1 MVDQANSNGPAPWAN
16 LALAR
21 GKIIPM
27 YASLVAWDNL
37 YLAYRKAARGKRGH
51 PNVAQFEYR
60 LEENLIQLQ
69 EELADET
76 YQPGPYHSFYIHEP
90 KKRLISAAPFRDRVV
105 HHALCLQIE
114 PVFERSF
121 IHDSYANR
129 IGKGTHRAL
138 DRAQAFARKFAYVL
152 ICDIESFF
160 PAIDHAILLAQLKR
174 KIVDPKVVRLVQK
187 ILHSGRDVLQEEYAM
202 RYFPGDDLFA
212 VQRPRGL
219 PIGNL
224 TSQFWANCYLNPLD
238 HFIKRALRCRGYL
251 RYVDDFLLFSNQKV
265 QLWSWKREIIRRL
278 ATLRLTLHPQAQP
291 QPVSEGIPFLGF
303 RLFPERRRLKNRK
316 GVYYQRK
323 LNRMIAELEQH
334 PEKEEAL
341 LQSVQGWANHVRY
354 ASTIGLRK
362 ALFKRFK
369 AKVPPQLRTGFRAAL
384 GLEKAA
390 GRAKDD

>member
-1 MVDQANSNGPAPWAN
+1 M
-16 LALAR
+16 
-21 GKIIPM
+21 
-27 YASLVAWDNL
+27 
-37 YLAYRKAARGKRGH
+37 
-51 PNVAQFEYR
+51 AQFEYR

-114 PVFERSF
+114 PIFERSF

-129 IGKGTHRAL
+129 IGKGPHRAL
-138 DRAQAFARKFAYVL
+138 DRTQVFARKFDYVL
-152 ICDIESFF
+152 ICDIQSFF
-160 PAIDHAILLAQLKR
+160 PAIDHAILLEQLKK

-187 ILHSGRDVLQEEYAM
+187 IIHSGRGVLQEEYAM

-238 HFIKRALRCRGYL
+238 HFIKRELQCRGYL
-251 RYVDDFLLFSNQKV
+251 RYVDDFLLFSQNKR
-265 QLWSWKREIIRRL
+265 QLWDWKAEIVCRL
-278 ATLRLTLHPQAQP
+278 ETLRLTLHPQAQP
-291 QPVSEGIPFLGF
+291 RPVSEGIPFLGF
-303 RLFPERRRLKNRK
+303 RLFSDRRRLKNRK

-323 LNRMIAELEQH
+323 LNRMIAELEQN
-334 PEKEEAL
+334 PEKEKAL
-341 LQSVQGWANHVRY
+341 LQSVQGWANHVGY
-354 ASTIGLRK
+354 ASTTGLRK
-362 ALFKRFK
+362 ALFKRFG
-369 AKVPPQLRTGFRAAL
+369 AQVPPHLRSGFNIAL
-384 GLEKAA
+384 GLDQTA
-390 GRAKDD
+390 GREKDD